1 MKDNMKTE
9 IDQELSDQV
18 DRIIRA
24 ILEQKQNVDVTR
36 AGESYGCH
44 LEDQSINLRFNAITE
59 EFSLCSEVAHN
70 SYVRTTAPT
79 ALQLLRDHFSKT
91 HPSEPCIIN
100 DYDHE
105 LLNLSVIAGC
115 IIQKS
120 CRAYE
125 IDSENMYVT
134 IYAQEDDSYKAVVNY
149 YDSDIKGIPF
159 EDPQWN
165 DMTGE
170 GYFESV
176 GSSVITALNGL
187 SKARSEELKT
197 LT

>member
-24 ILEQKQNVDVTR
+24 IMEQKHKVDVTR
-36 AGESYGCH
+36 ADGAYECH
-44 LEDQSINLRFNAITE
+44 LEDQSIALRFNAITE
-59 EFSLCSEVAHN
+59 EFSLYSEVAHD
-70 SYVRTTAPT
+70 SYVKTTAPT
-79 ALQLLRDHFSKT
+79 ALQLLRDHFSQT
-91 HPSEPCIIN
+91 HPGEPCIID

-105 LLNLSVIAGC
+105 LLNLPVIAGC

-125 IDSENMYVT
+125 IDSEDMYVK
-134 IYAQEDDSYKAVVNY
+134 IYAQEDDSYKAVIDY

-165 DMTGE
+165 DVLGE
-170 GYFESV
+170 GYFESA